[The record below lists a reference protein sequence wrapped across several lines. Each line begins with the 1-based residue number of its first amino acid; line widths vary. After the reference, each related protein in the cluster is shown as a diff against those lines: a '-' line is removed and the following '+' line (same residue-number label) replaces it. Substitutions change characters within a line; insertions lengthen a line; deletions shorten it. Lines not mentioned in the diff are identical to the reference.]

1 MHVSHKFSCI
11 NQKDES
17 PRPHQRT
24 GRFLAGLNHGNADVP
39 ATTASG
45 SHLRQGDVKR
55 KGADLLVAPLK
66 LNVRLSKCDPRSV
79 NRSAVRQNGGII
91 LIMPPKL
98 KGRLPLWRVCSVKW
112 LRGLVKPR
120 NSNNWPRS
128 RYLLQKV
135 PRSSPNRLS
144 RLSRSNRP
152 SCPTKLQCRWRSRRT
167 CCC

>member
-66 LNVRLSKCDPRSV
+66 LNVRLSKCGPRSV
-79 NRSAVRQNGGII
+79 NRSAVRQNGGTI

-98 KGRLPLWRVCSVKW
+98 KGRLPLWRVCSVNW
-112 LRGLVKPR
+112 LRGLVSPR
-120 NSNNWPRS
+120 NPNNWLRS
-128 RYLLQKV
+128 RCRRRWAL
-135 PRSSPNRLS
+135 RSSPNRS
-144 RLSRSNRP
+144 NRLSHRNRQ
-152 SCPTKLQCRWRSRRT
+152 S
-167 CCC
+167 